1 LAQFSSKPCDGEL
14 RRVHLIAKQA
24 LRRRG
29 HDLWDERAWVWACG
43 GPWPGLS
50 GCHGRF
56 DAFKL
61 RVPRE
66 ALPAGV
72 EELAAEL
79 GMLFY
84 LDRRFGPLPGAAM
97 DGVGSVW

>member
-1 LAQFSSKPCDGEL
+1 MSRRCFLAPFSSTPCDGQL
-14 RRVHLIAKQA
+14 RRVHLVEKQA

-29 HDLWDERAWVWACG
+29 HDKWDRRAWVWACG

-50 GCHGRF
+50 AHHGEF
-56 DAFKL
+56 DAYKL

-66 ALPAGV
+66 RLPAAV
-72 EELAAEL
+72 EELCAEL

-84 LDRRFGPLPGAAM
+84 LDRRY
-97 DGVGSVW
+97 GVLA